1 MMNNQIIKAENW
13 HLILT
18 HNNSIFKI
26 FAERD
31 YILSISPQR
40 KPKETYNKKKDM

>member
-31 YILSISPQR
+31 KINR
-40 KPKETYNKKKDM
+40 KPKTKETYNNKKEM